1 MTTLEDIRNHMINSL
16 ASEEFEESDYEY
28 DEDGHCSESLL
39 YEIKSFWENFKT
51 DDDFIYLVTGEWI
64 NDIDLDGGRSYL
76 LSGSKVTPLLFDYLY
91 NTLNWSLEKY
101 QSEIYNSTS
110 LTEDI
115 EELYDSLPV
124 KRDLKI
130 DKILHNSKKSKP
142 VNIWQSLNFDKPIE
156 SKLKVSKISDSLI
169 EEVYSEIKEL
179 DKTDPCSISEAV
191 CKFTEESGEWIRE
204 INKTTG
210 RKILKESIEE
220 VHSNIKEEAADTLQN
235 LLLICSRFDI
245 TIEDLLNEVKTKNK
259 KWQSQIPQRQ
269 SLRNSL

>member
-64 NDIDLDGGRSYL
+64 DDLDLDGGRSYL

-269 SLRNSL
+269 SLRKSL